1 MNKLFKKA
9 LSLVVAAAVT
19 VSGAAVAN
27 STTANAAKSAS
38 IPVSCYFAGNSNCTW
53 LANDDGSNGA
63 AKVSKTVK
71 ITKGKPVSVTLTI
84 GAKGNKITEAAVFC
98 IDTKGILKKFKKVK
112 YSNISVKCDGKAVSG
127 IKTAQGYFEPKAKT
141 DSWRLSFFN
150 KYGSDGDNTK
160 SNGTAKKYKFKKN
173 LVVSFTITA
182 N

>member
-1 MNKLFKKA
+1 MNKTLKRVLSVAMAAVVAIGGVATAGTKKA
-9 LSLVVAAAVT
+9 E
-19 VSGAAVAN
+19 
-27 STTANAAKSAS
+27 AAKAAS
-38 IPVSCYFAGNSNCTW
+38 IPVSVFFAGNSNCTW
-53 LANDDGSNGA
+53 LANDDGSGGA

-71 ITKGKPVSVTLTI
+71 ITKGKPVNVSLKVD
-84 GAKGNKITEAAVFC
+84 AKGNKITEAAVFC

-127 IKTAQGYFEPKAKT
+127 IKTKQGYFEKDQDT
-141 DSWRLSFFN
+141 NSWRLSFFN
-150 KYGSDGDNTK
+150 TYGNNGDNTG

>member
-19 VSGAAVAN
+19 VSGVAVAN

-38 IPVSCYFAGNSNCTW
+38 IPVSIFFAANSNCKW
-53 LANDDGSNGA
+53 LANNDGTGGA
-63 AKVSKTVK
+63 AKVAKTVK
-71 ITKGKPVSVTLTI
+71 ITKGKPVSVSLTVN
-84 GAKGNKITEAAVFC
+84 AKGTKVTEAAVFC
-98 IDTKGILKKFKKVK
+98 VDTMGILKKFKKVK
-112 YSNISVKCDGKAVSG
+112 YSNISVKCDGKTVSG
-127 IKTAQGYFEPKAKT
+127 IKTKQGYFEPKAKT
-141 DSWRLSFFN
+141 NSWRLSFFN

-182 N
+182 K